1 MAKIFVTGQIE
12 KNGIQ
17 MLNKNGVEVKVH
29 DSPHLMSRGNL
40 KEVFSEFDGIISMT
54 GDRIDDEIIKAA
66 SVGFKIISNYAT
78 GYDNIDVLAAKR
90 KGIVVASTPGVA
102 AQSVAEHAFMLILAC
117 IKRVIEADRFVRSGK
132 YSRWDPKL
140 FESWQIWGKTIG
152 IVGLGHIGS
161 YVGNIAFSGFKMKVL
176 YHDINKSPD
185 FEMLTEA
192 RQVGLETLLRDSDI
206 VSMNLP
212 LTDKTRHVIGRNEL
226 KLMKETAV
234 IVNCGRGAT
243 IDEDALIWALKEK
256 VILGAG
262 LDVYENEFNIHH
274 DLKTLGNVVLTPHIA
289 SATIE
294 AREAMSKIA
303 AQNVIDVFEGREPEG
318 LVRVD

>member
-1 MAKIFVTGQIE
+1 MAKIFITGQIE
-12 KNGIQ
+12 KVGIHL
-17 MLNKNGVEVKVH
+17 LNKHRIEVSVN
-29 DSPHLMSRGNL
+29 DSPHPLSRGNI
-40 KEVFSEFDGIISMT
+40 KEVFGNFDGIISMT
-54 GDRIDDEIIKAA
+54 GDRIDDEVIKAA
-66 SVGFKIISNYAT
+66 SSGFKIISNYAT
-78 GYDNIDVLAAKR
+78 GFDNIDVLAAKR

-102 AQSVAEHAFMLILAC
+102 AQSVAEHAIMLILAC
-117 IKRVIEADRFVRSGK
+117 LKRMVEADRYVRAGK

-161 YVGNIAFSGFKMKVL
+161 YVGNIAFSGFKMKIL

-192 RQVGLETLLRDSDI
+192 RQVSLEALLRDSDI

-212 LTDKTRHVIGRNEL
+212 LTDKTRHMIGRNEL
-226 KLMKETAV
+226 RLMKETAV
-234 IVNCGRGAT
+234 IVNTGRGAT

-256 VILGAG
+256 VVRGAG
-262 LDVYENEFNIHH
+262 LDVFEDEFNISHE
-274 DLKTLGNVVLTPHIA
+274 LKTLGNVVLTPHIA

-294 AREAMSKIA
+294 AREAMSKLA

-318 LVRVD
+318 IVKVE